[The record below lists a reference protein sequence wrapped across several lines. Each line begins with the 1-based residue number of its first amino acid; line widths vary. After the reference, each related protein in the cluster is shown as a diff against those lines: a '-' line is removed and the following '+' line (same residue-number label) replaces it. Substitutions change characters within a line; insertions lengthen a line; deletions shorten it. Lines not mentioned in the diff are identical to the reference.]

1 MSYMDS
7 LKTVFFGVSLV
18 WGMILFV
25 QGLAWLA
32 EIIQRRW
39 R

>member
-7 LKTVFFGVSLV
+7 LKTVFFAMLTV
-18 WGMILFV
+18 WGVIAFV
-25 QGLAWLA
+25 YGLAWLA